1 MSATLMKNSDVAEL
15 GSLVLA
21 MATVPRCHGATVPRC
36 HGATGVVQAFV
47 GFQRNRSGPIVLLDL
62 TGRLATNIDGA
73 GAPLRL
79 QLGLNCHQLQLL
91 TLVFCFIG
99 FRRMDISQLVALA

>member
-21 MATVPRCHGATVPRC
+21 MATMPRC

-91 TLVFCFIG
+91 TLLFCFIG